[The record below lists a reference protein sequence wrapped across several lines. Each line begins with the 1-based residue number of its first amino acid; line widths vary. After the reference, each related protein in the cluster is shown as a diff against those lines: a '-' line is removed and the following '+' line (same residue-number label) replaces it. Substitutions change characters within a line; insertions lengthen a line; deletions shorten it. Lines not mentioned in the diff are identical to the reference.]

1 MLSRSGS
8 RTGASFILD
17 VADLSFYTEWLWMRM
32 ALRQEQH
39 LLRESINKRRA
50 KEGEDPVKLEP
61 RKVAKEIAS
70 ALGGPFAR

>member
-1 MLSRSGS
+1 
-8 RTGASFILD
+8 
-17 VADLSFYTEWLWMRM
+17 MRM

-39 LLRESINKRRA
+39 LLRGSINKRRE
-50 KEGEDPVKLEP
+50 KEGEDPITLEP

>member
-1 MLSRSGS
+1 
-8 RTGASFILD
+8 
-17 VADLSFYTEWLWMRM
+17 MRM

>member
-1 MLSRSGS
+1 VVHGPVRRSLKTS
-8 RTGASFILD
+8 LIR
-17 VADLSFYTEWLWMRM
+17 SFYTEWLWMRM

-50 KEGEDPVKLEP
+50 KEGEDPIKLEP